1 MIALMALGEAR
12 PGYELWRPNR
22 AKAASQTSRFAVMLM
37 LLLSTFLILVVV
49 LGGWSILVGGST
61 FGIIGIIMALVY
73 VLLAVMVFRWSRGA
87 LTLTIA
93 FAVLLAIFC
102 AVGAGSWFARN
113 KPGFAEAA
121 LPTELLGIIVLILI
135 PVQLVM
141 AVVASIAFTQE
152 WHVEEERSLT
162 DGSPPPRDAPSRG
175 ETTTMETRPAPSA

>member
-37 LLLSTFLILVVV
+37 LLVSAFLILVVV
-49 LGGWSILVGGST
+49 LGGWSLLTGGTT
-61 FGIIGIIMALVY
+61 FGVISIVFALVY

-87 LTLTIA
+87 LTLAAA

-102 AVGAGSWFARN
+102 AVGAGSWFARD
-113 KPGFAEAA
+113 KPGFNEAG
-121 LPTELLGIIVLILI
+121 LPSELIGIVVLILI
-135 PVQLVM
+135 PVQLVLV
-141 AVVASIAFTQE
+141 VVAAIAFTQE

-175 ETTTMETRPAPSA
+175 EPSLETRPAPSA